1 MVLPWYRPAPCEAA
15 SGSTLER
22 IATPIATFPIWSAD
36 RNPIYGGVVA
46 IYLCHE
52 QPGLYVHEALVIGA
66 RPGAVALDRSAFHPG
81 GGGQV
86 GDVGSIEWSGGSAS
100 VTGIEVDG
108 DVWWHLLDDPD
119 ASPNG
124 EVRVHVDAEHRL
136 RVASLHTTSHV
147 LNAFVFAEFA
157 GALVT
162 GAQINGDGTGRMDF
176 DLPEV
181 DNDRVRALVDPVND
195 VIRRGL
201 AVSAIYVDA
210 AVAATTEGLVRS
222 MSVAPPPTPDGKLRL
237 IDIDGLDRQAC
248 GGTHL
253 SNTAQARPIVIT
265 KVENK
270 GRHNRRV
277 RFQFTER

>member
-1 MVLPWYRPAPCEAA
+1 M
-15 SGSTLER
+15 
-22 IATPIATFPIWSAD
+22 
-36 RNPIYGGVVA
+36 A

-52 QPGLYVHEALVIGA
+52 QPDLYVHDATVVDS
-66 RPGAVALDRSAFHPG
+66 RPGAVVLSRSAFHPG

-86 GDVGSIEWSGGSAS
+86 SDVGAMEWSGGRAA
-100 VTGIEVDG
+100 VTGVEVDG
-108 DVWWHLLDDPD
+108 DRWWHLID
-119 ASPNG
+119 G
-124 EVRVHVDAEHRL
+124 EALPAGDVQLRVDADHRL

-176 DLPEV
+176 DLPDV
-181 DNDRVRALVDPVND
+181 DNDRLRALADPVND
-195 VIRRGL
+195 VIERGVDVR
-201 AVSAIYVDA
+201 AVYVDA
-210 AVAATTEGLVRS
+210 SDVAVTEGLVRS
-222 MSVAPPPTPDGKLRL
+222 MSVAPPTTPDGTLRVV
-237 IDIDGLDRQAC
+237 DIEGVDRQAC

-253 SNTAQARPIVIT
+253 SNTGQSRPIVIT

-277 RFQFTER
+277 RFAFAD

>member
-1 MVLPWYRPAPCEAA
+1 LVRPAPCEAA
-15 SGSTLER
+15 SALTLER
-22 IATPIATFPIWSAD
+22 IATPIATFTIKLDVDPSV
-36 RNPIYGGVVA
+36 YGGEVA

-52 QPGLYVHEALVIGA
+52 QPDLYLHDARVVDA
-66 RPGAVALDRSAFHPG
+66 RPGAVRLDSSAFHPG

-86 GDVGSIEWSGGSAS
+86 SDVGRIEWSGGSVP

-108 DVWWHLLDDPD
+108 DVWWHLLDDPT
-119 ASPNG
+119 ASPSG
-124 EVRVHVDAEHRL
+124 EVRVSVDADHRL

-210 AVAATTEGLVRS
+210 AEAASTEGLVRS

-237 IDIDGLDRQAC
+237 IDIYGLDRQAC

-253 SNTAQARPIVIT
+253 SNTAQSRPIVIT

-277 RFQFTER
+277 RFQFA